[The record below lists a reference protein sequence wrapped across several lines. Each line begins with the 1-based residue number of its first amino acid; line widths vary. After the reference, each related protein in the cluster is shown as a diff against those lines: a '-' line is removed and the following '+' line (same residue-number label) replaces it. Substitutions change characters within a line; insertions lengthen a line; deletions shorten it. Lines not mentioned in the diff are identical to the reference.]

1 MRNGVISEAAFIA
14 VLFVVAGAS
23 AATITAELHT
33 IVPAGQISS
42 PDFLTTD
49 GVPGDG
55 RLFVVSQIGQIRI
68 VSGGVLQS
76 TPFFDASSALSGNL
90 IAGDERGLLGLA

>member
-1 MRNGVISEAAFIA
+1 MRNGVIWKAAA
-14 VLFVVAGAS
+14 AGILVSGSAS

-55 RLFVVSQIGQIRI
+55 RLFVVSQFGQIRV
-68 VSGGVLQS
+68 VSGGVLQP
-76 TPFFDASSALSGNL
+76 TPFFDANTALGGNL
-90 IAGDERGLLGLA
+90 IAADERGLLGLA